1 MNVIKTI
8 HYCKADKK
16 TGKPVVITD
25 KDGNM
30 KNVKKWVW
38 QGLDHSGKA
47 VRFEIEFN
55 NSKGKAKKSGATTV
69 LKVYS

>member
-25 KDGNM
+25 KRGRR
-30 KNVKKWVW
+30 NVKKWVW
-38 QGLDHSGKA
+38 KGKDLKNKPI
-47 VRFEIEFN
+47 RMEIEFN
-55 NSKGKAKKSGATTV
+55 NSMGKAKASGASTV
-69 LKVYS
+69 LKIYS